1 MKKYDFLVSYIL
13 DNQPQSTTV
22 QADSQSLTP
31 DQALFYLR
39 SLHTRAASG
48 AITDVQVARID
59 AQKLHD
65 APGHHLQP

>member
-39 SLHTRAASG
+39 SLHSRAAAG
-48 AITDVQVARID
+48 TITDVQVARID
-59 AQKLHD
+59 VDKLQD
-65 APGHHLQP
+65 APAHHPQP

>member
-59 AQKLHD
+59 AQKLHA

>member
-39 SLHTRAASG
+39 ALHSRAAPG

-59 AQKLHD
+59 ANKLQD

>member
-39 SLHTRAASG
+39 SLHSRATAG

-59 AQKLHD
+59 VDKLQD
-65 APGHHLQP
+65 APAHHLQP

>member
-31 DQALFYLR
+31 D
-39 SLHTRAASG
+39 
-48 AITDVQVARID
+48 
-59 AQKLHD
+59 
-65 APGHHLQP
+65 